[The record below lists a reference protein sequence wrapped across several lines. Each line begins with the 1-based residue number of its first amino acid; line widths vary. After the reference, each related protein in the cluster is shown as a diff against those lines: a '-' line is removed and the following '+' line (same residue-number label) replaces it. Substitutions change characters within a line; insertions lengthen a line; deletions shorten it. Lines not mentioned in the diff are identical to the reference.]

1 MVGLFAA
8 PQRFVP
14 YVFIP
19 WIRMELSD
27 SKRPIIKT
35 RHDSTEVR
43 SATRFHLYRLPRD
56 RVSLR
61 VAEDARRRRLATGPD
76 HVASGYANRTCGVC
90 IRKRDSPLHQA
101 IDVWRVDMRVTE
113 RSDCIESLLIGHNE

>member
-1 MVGLFAA
+1 MKLTESKS
-8 PQRFVP
+8 PQ
-14 YVFIP
+14 I
-19 WIRMELSD
+19 
-27 SKRPIIKT
+27 T
-35 RHDSTEVR
+35 TQHDSTEVR

-56 RVSLR
+56 QDSLR

-101 IDVWRVDMRVTE
+101 IEVWRVDMRVTE
-113 RSDCIESLLIGHNE
+113 RSDCIESLLIGDNE